1 MTRYTT
7 ALHETPVGDVL
18 LAYADER
25 LISLQV
31 VDSDLDGAREYLVRQ
46 LRTVPE
52 DDASVAADA
61 VAQLDEY
68 FDGKRRAFDIPLDW
82 SLTRGFGRAALEAIT
97 RIPYGETA
105 AYGEVAINA
114 GSPGAARAVGTACAT
129 SPFSIVVPVHR
140 VVRSDGTIGQ
150 YGRHPEV
157 KEFLLRLE
165 QGSGAWAARNGSGA

>member
-7 ALHETPVGDVL
+7 AVHPTPVGDVL
-18 LAYADER
+18 LAFADDR

-31 VDSDLDGAREYLVRQ
+31 ADHDLAGAREQLVRQ
-46 LRTVPE
+46 LHAVPE

-61 VAQLDEY
+61 AAQLDEY
-68 FDGKRRAFDIPLDW
+68 FDGVRRDFDIPLDW
-82 SLTRGFGRAALEAIT
+82 GLTRGFGRAALEAIT

-105 AYGEVAINA
+105 AYGEVAILA

-129 SPFSIVVPVHR
+129 SPFSLVVPVHR
-140 VVRSDGTIGQ
+140 VVRSDGTIGR

-165 QGSGAWAARNGSGA
+165 QGSGA